1 MVNCTFLAHAGTH
14 SILIS
19 GYMDISIF
27 NRFAALGDGTRTRL
41 LALLEGREF
50 TVSDLCRVTRL
61 PQSTVSRHL
70 RVLATDGWV
79 ASRTDGPRR
88 PYRMAEEIAS
98 DAAALWALVRDEL
111 RRRNP
116 WPEDAER
123 AEAVLAASPDR
134 SHAFFSASAG
144 RWDQVRN
151 KLYGRSAD
159 LLSLFGLLDPNW
171 IVGDLGGGT
180 GHTALAMAPFVRHV
194 VVVDRSPEMLHAA
207 RRRLKGVP
215 NVELQ
220 EGNLSALPL
229 EDGKL
234 DLAILSF
241 VLHYLADPAAGVTEA
256 ARVVRPGGR
265 VVAVDLRPHDR
276 TRYRE
281 EMGHRW
287 QGFELTLLR
296 DWLDRAGLRDI
307 VVRPLHADP
316 EAEGPLLVLASGR
329 KTGRTRRGR
338 GVPVHSNN

>member
-14 SILIS
+14 GILIS
-19 GYMDISIF
+19 GYMNISIF

-70 RVLATDGWV
+70 GVLATGGWV

-88 PYRMAEEIAS
+88 PYRMAEEIAP

-111 RRRNP
+111 GRRNP

-123 AEAVLAASPDR
+123 AEAVLAATPDR

-144 RWDQVRN
+144 RWDQMRN
-151 KLYGRSAD
+151 ELYGRNAD

-307 VVRPLHADP
+307 VVRPLPADP

-329 KTGRTRRGR
+329 KTGRARRGR